1 MRSEL
6 KLDVMNINVCW
17 SHRKQQW
24 PRRRSNKKKNKTK
37 QKQNIRHYQNSVC
50 CVVKLFFEN
59 FLTYW
64 NNSAHC
70 LTTGSLVLLYTELVI
85 NTFAW
90 PLPKYTI
97 AQHTT
102 NIVLK
107 HILYK
112 YFCFY
117 FNSIEPLL
125 RYLFLGKL
133 RLLRIFSQ
141 LSLQFENVIRF
152 SFNVWKTIP

>member
-1 MRSEL
+1 MSWILMFVGLTGNNNDREDDQT
-6 KLDVMNINVCW
+6 K
-17 SHRKQQW
+17 
-24 PRRRSNKKKNKTK
+24 KKKNKTETK
-37 QKQNIRHYQNSVC
+37 YPSLSKLC

-117 FNSIEPLL
+117 SIEPLL

>member
-1 MRSEL
+1 MSWILMFVGLTGNNNDRE
-6 KLDVMNINVCW
+6 DD
-17 SHRKQQW
+17 QT
-24 PRRRSNKKKNKTK
+24 KKKQNKTETK
-37 QKQNIRHYQNSVC
+37 YPSLSKLC

-152 SFNVWKTIP
+152 SFNVRKTIP